1 MDEAFCGCADISLI
15 ADFVAPDAVRQEGQE

>member
-15 ADFVAPDAVRQEGQE
+15 VDFVVPDAVRQEGQE

>member
-1 MDEAFCGCADISLI
+1 MKHLVDGCADISLI